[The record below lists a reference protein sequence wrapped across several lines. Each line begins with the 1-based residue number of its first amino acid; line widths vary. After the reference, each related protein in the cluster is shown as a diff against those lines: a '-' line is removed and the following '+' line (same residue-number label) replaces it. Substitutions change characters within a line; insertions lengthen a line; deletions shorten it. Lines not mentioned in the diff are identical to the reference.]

1 MYFVDPT
8 ECSYQRTRVNPHSPT
23 GCTGCLVL
31 VSHTLSSPVRTQNT
45 TVQAA
50 HTTIQSPILSQS
62 PPSCPLP
69 ATNWQVSL
77 LPLGVPSCASSGVY
91 AFTIFIYTYQCFQ
104 TELESFCTYIHRL
117 NVKGRYCIF
126 RCCLNKLI
134 CKKFANGG
142 SLVPPGDRSLNCN
155 LNIAG
160 QESGR
165 EGLWQKATT
174 KSLLEVWV

>member
-1 MYFVDPT
+1 MDST
-8 ECSYQRTRVNPHSPT
+8 EGSYQRTRVNPHNPT
-23 GCTGCLVL
+23 GCTGCLVF

-50 HTTIQSPILSQS
+50 HTTIQSPILFQS

-69 ATNWQVSL
+69 AHQLPSFAAATWCSIVCRLWSTCFHNL
-77 LPLGVPSCASSGVY
+77 LLHLAVFSDR
-91 AFTIFIYTYQCFQ
+91 IRII
-104 TELESFCTYIHRL
+104 CTYIHRL

-126 RCCLNKLI
+126 RCCLNKLV
-134 CKKFANGG
+134 CKKFANGD
-142 SLVPPGDRSLNCN
+142 SLVPPGDRRLNCN
-155 LNIAG
+155 LSIAG